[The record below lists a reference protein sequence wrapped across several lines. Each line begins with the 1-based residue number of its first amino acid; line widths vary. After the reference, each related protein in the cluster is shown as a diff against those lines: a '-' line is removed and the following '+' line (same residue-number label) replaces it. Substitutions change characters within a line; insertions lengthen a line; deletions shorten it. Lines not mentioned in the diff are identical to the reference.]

1 MSAENEKY
9 WRSLINTKQTLF
21 KAYVTNNFLIMPN
34 DPRLSIRPHIESI
47 AATTP
52 EENFLHQSLRPILKL
67 QNELFLAITRHFLIK
82 RKVKFQQLNAAQR
95 EQQIQHSVAK
105 DNRLRGLLFGC
116 VLGQFTNEELAFY
129 LENEAEINRRITQLL
144 VQRLQTQADK
154 LV

>member
-1 MSAENEKY
+1 MHLY
-9 WRSLINTKQTLF
+9 
-21 KAYVTNNFLIMPN
+21 FLTFFYLDSYYFNIY
-34 DPRLSIRPHIESI
+34 I
-47 AATTP
+47 
-52 EENFLHQSLRPILKL
+52 F
-67 QNELFLAITRHFLIK
+67 K

-144 VQRLQTQADK
+144 VQRLQIQADK
-154 LV
+154 LR